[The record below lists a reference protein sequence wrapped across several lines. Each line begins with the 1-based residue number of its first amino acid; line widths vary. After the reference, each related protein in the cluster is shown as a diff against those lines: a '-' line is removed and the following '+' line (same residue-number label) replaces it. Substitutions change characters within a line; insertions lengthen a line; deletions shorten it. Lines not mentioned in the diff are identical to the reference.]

1 MSESETIAV
10 KKYCGC
16 GRLSGHSEACEFKE
30 STELRIN
37 PLHIPEPPLRSSADT
52 EEINKVKPL
61 SSPRLIARN
70 HEEMLAANESIKQ
83 WMSGKIALLKVEAKE
98 LTENLEAAKKNKWRT
113 SGFNSALNRVKQ
125 SIAFYQKIQEAV
137 EHGYTIIP
145 DFPIDVFAIRTSR
158 ESPLAQDY
166 FNKGASWDNTGQ
178 HPAQS
183 LESGKGNYVNPFPT
197 RLVSK
202 EIEKDP
208 SGKEIITRHFWS
220 DSFKELEF
228 PVTAVHPEVLSATQQ
243 AMALRVFDEI
253 GICPETRKA
262 DPMII
267 GRILRPKVGW
277 TQKSCSFLIAWFLDV
292 RTL

>member
-1 MSESETIAV
+1 MSESENVTV

-16 GRLSGHSEACEFKE
+16 GRLLGHSEVCEFKE
-30 STELRIN
+30 STELRLT
-37 PLHIPEPPLRSSADT
+37 PLHIPELPSQSAGNT
-52 EEINKVKPL
+52 EETTEIKPM

-83 WMSGKIALLKVEAKE
+83 WMSGKVALLKVEAKE
-98 LTENLEAAKKNKWRT
+98 LTENLEAAKRNKWRT

-125 SIAFYQKIQEAV
+125 SITFYQKIQEAV

-158 ESPLAQDY
+158 EFPLAQHH
-166 FNKGASWDNTGQ
+166 FNKDSRWDNTQQ

-183 LESGKGNYVNPFPT
+183 LESGQGDYVNPFPT

-202 EIEKDP
+202 GIEKDA
-208 SGKEIITRHFWS
+208 SGKEITTRHFWS
-220 DSFKELEF
+220 DSFKEMEF

-277 TQKSCSFLIAWFLDV
+277 TQKRCSFLIAWFLDV